1 MTTRYTT
8 KVTIAAS
15 TAQIWQ
21 TLTQQDF
28 VKHYLPEV
36 SRIPNAINST
46 SPYTYHQ
53 NTHKI
58 SPTYAVVEKTM
69 AWNTI
74 SHRIQ
79 LTRQALKANISA
91 ITIDLIAKAEHTEVR
106 LEVIYKPELNKA
118 FLLTHTGVRSL
129 FSHKLNVLK
138 RDIESTLITSKYS
151 AVYY

>member
-79 LTRQALKANISA
+79 LKRQDLKANISA
-91 ITIDLIAKAEHTEVR
+91 ITIELSAKAEHTEVR
-106 LEVIYKPELNKA
+106 LEVIYQPERNKA
-118 FLLTHTGVRSL
+118 FLLTHTSVRNL
-129 FSHKLNVLK
+129 FRHKLNMLK
-138 RDIESTLITSKYS
+138 REIESKTISQNYLM
-151 AVYY
+151 VCN